1 VGASGSA
8 EGHGGGARYHRPAI
22 QGAEPCASAS
32 DTLVIVVRHAEKAV
46 EPGADPALSEAGRA
60 RAERLA
66 AVLADAR
73 ITAAYSTQF
82 KRTRDTA
89 TPAAKARGIAIRVHE
104 AHAGQADADA
114 AALAAEIRAEHAGGT
129 VLVVAHSNT
138 VPAIVKALGG
148 VEVAAI
154 ADDEYDRLYV
164 VALGE
169 TPRVVSATYGD

>member
-1 VGASGSA
+1 MRQRVIHFLAFALLLLSA
-8 EGHGGGARYHRPAI
+8 LPAL
-22 QGAEPCASAS
+22 AA

-46 EPGADPALSEAGRA
+46 EPGPDPALSDAGRA

-66 AVLADAR
+66 AILADAR

-89 TPAAKARGIAIRVHE
+89 APAAKARGLEVRVHE
-104 AHAGQADADA
+104 AHPGQAEADA
-114 AALAAEIRAEHAGGT
+114 AALAAEIRARHAGGT

-138 VPAIVKALGG
+138 VPAIVKALAGID
-148 VEVAAI
+148 VPAI

-164 VALGE
+164 VTPGPA
-169 TPRVVSATYGD
+169 PRVVATTYGD